1 MSISAGAKMKSRL
14 RGALTVAMKE
24 KNTSEA
30 SLLRVLIA
38 AIDNAEAPPARPE
51 RPSLVHHDFWD
62 GSAEVERLFLDEDRV
77 RAIISNE
84 IATRQCAADEF
95 DRLGKADRADRLRR
109 EIAIAKR
116 YLEG

>member
-1 MSISAGAKMKSRL
+1 MKSRL

-38 AIDNAEAPPARPE
+38 AVDNAEATPVQAE
-51 RPSLVHHDFWD
+51 RPSLVRHDFWD

-84 IATRQCAADEF
+84 IAARECAADEF
-95 DRLGKADRADRLRR
+95 DRLGKTDRADRLR
-109 EIAIAKR
+109 EEAAIGRK
-116 YLEG
+116 YLED